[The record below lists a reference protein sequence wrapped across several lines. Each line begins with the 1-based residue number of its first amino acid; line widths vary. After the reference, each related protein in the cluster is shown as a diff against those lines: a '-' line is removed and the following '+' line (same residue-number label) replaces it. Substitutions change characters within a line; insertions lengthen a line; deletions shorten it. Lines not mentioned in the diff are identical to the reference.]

1 MVVPYECD
9 SVLWV
14 RRSVRWSKNGKE
26 RTDDRLI
33 VVKEIA
39 ETGRRAERWKE
50 IERCMEQID

>member
-33 VVKEIA
+33 VVKEIT
-39 ETGRRAERWKE
+39 ETGRRIERWKG
-50 IERCMEQID
+50 IEHYMEQID

>member
-1 MVVPYECD
+1 MTNECN